1 MRILFIVCAAMGISF
16 LLIAQTSQQS
26 SSTLSPALV
35 GTATNG
41 QTVIHAHQSEIYMK
55 SNVYVWSEAV
65 RVDNPQMQLKCE
77 LLTVEAP
84 KLDKNQGKYNRAT
97 AETNVIIDWTDEK
110 GTNHATAD
118 KAVYTYAL
126 TNIAVPPLELWQTN
140 AFVVLT
146 GNSSVSNAQQGLYRA
161 DPIIWDRIR
170 DIIYTSNFQEGIFF
184 QNSTNNPGLF
194 DTKMPNDKT
203 APKTPRTTPK

>member
-1 MRILFIVCAAMGISF
+1 MGISF
-16 LLIAQTSQQS
+16 LLIAQTSVQS
-26 SSTLSPALV
+26 VSIQSPALV

-41 QTVIHAHQSEIYMK
+41 QTIIHAHQSEIYMK

-65 RVDNPQMQLKCE
+65 HVDNPQMQLKCE

-97 AETNVIIDWTDEK
+97 AETNVIIDWTDDK
-110 GTNHATAD
+110 GTNHATSD
-118 KAVYTYAL
+118 KAVYTYIL
-126 TNIAVPPLELWQTN
+126 TNVAVPPQELWQTN

-146 GNSSVSNAQQGLYRA
+146 GHAVVTNSQGAYRA

-170 DIIYTSNFQEGIFF
+170 DVISTTNFQEGTF
-184 QNSTNNPGLF
+184 NKNDTTNPGLF

-203 APKTPRTTPK
+203 APKTAPKTPPK